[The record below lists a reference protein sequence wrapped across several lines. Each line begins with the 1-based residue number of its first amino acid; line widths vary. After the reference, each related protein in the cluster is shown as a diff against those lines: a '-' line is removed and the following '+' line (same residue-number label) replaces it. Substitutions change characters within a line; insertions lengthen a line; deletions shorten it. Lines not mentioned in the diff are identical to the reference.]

1 MQMSHLYESTNRK
14 LRASKMR
21 TDARDC
27 ERRGFPGIASVL
39 WESAEWIDPT
49 PREKPEARKPRRT
62 PSPSPSPSQQQ
73 RNTRPASVNVEQ
85 KPRVPVN
92 VSRTRPAPI
101 VEYRRLVNSNAPVCA
116 A

>member
-49 PREKPEARKPRRT
+49 PREKPEHGAYSRQRRRE
-62 PSPSPSPSQQQ
+62 PQQSPQQ
-73 RNTRPASVNVEQ
+73 RSTPAI
-85 KPRVPVN
+85 PVN
-92 VSRTRPAPI
+92 RAKVLRQTSTPV
-101 VEYRRLVNSNAPVCA
+101 VEYRRPANGNVPKRA